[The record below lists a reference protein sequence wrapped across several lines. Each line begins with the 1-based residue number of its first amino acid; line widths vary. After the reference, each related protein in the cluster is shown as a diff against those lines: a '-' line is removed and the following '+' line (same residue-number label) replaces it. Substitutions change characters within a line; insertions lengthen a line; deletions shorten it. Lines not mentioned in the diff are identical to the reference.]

1 MCHTIAEPHSGK
13 YLFCCS
19 PEAVRVWS
27 YETAIECHD
36 SIMCPRPKETGGA
49 VEMHA
54 DSTMLQDMK
63 VMIGSIQDAFVSI
76 WLLDVNQL
84 RPFNNSSGAVRN
96 KQQEPS
102 RAPVSAPYTHQQQPQ
117 QPQPSSHN
125 GPPSASCSWDFS
137 LKDEQPLSARN
148 PMNTNSIT
156 DRLAPDF
163 QNRVAVSS
171 RPTTPAIAL
180 PPPSSN
186 AAPGTGNAGRFIED
200 PRRSRT
206 LYDIRRC

>member
-84 RPFNNSSGAVRN
+84 RPFNNSAGSSSSSSSAARN

-102 RAPVSAPYTHQQQPQ
+102 RAPVTAPYAHQQQ
-117 QPQPSSHN
+117 SVSFTH
-125 GPPSASCSWDFS
+125 PPSASTA
-137 LKDEQPLSARN
+137 QPPLSARN
-148 PMNTNSIT
+148 SAASST

-163 QNRVAVSS
+163 QSHVAVSN
-171 RPTTPAIAL
+171 RPTTPAVAL
-180 PPPSSN
+180 PPQSSN
-186 AAPGTGNAGRFIED
+186 ALLGNGNPGRFVEG
-200 PRRSRT
+200 PRRSCT
-206 LYDIRRC
+206 LL

>member
-84 RPFNNSSGAVRN
+84 RPFNNSTGATSSSSAARN
-96 KQQEPS
+96 KQQEPP
-102 RAPVSAPYTHQQQPQ
+102 RAPVTVPYAHQQQP
-117 QPQPSSHN
+117 SSFN
-125 GPPSASCSWDFS
+125 RPPSASAA
-137 LKDEQPLSARN
+137 QPPLSARN
-148 PMNTNSIT
+148 PATSST
-156 DRLAPDF
+156 DRLAPDS

-171 RPTTPAIAL
+171 RPTTPAVVF
-180 PPPSSN
+180 PPQSSN
-186 AAPGTGNAGRFIED
+186 AALGTGNAGRFVEE
-200 PRRSRT
+200 PRRSCTILT
-206 LYDIRRC
+206 LPEDDSRCV